1 MLNASKTFN
10 GCTTTSTETSGTV
23 TYPNIY
29 HPVYEEV
36 CPVCHGVGHIH
47 CKDCGVEKRCPK
59 CGGSGKKNVYEG
71 SIYKIY
77 WNVDVPKTE
86 TVC

>member
-1 MLNASKTFN
+1 MLSASKTFN
-10 GCTTTSTETSGTV
+10 GSTSDTSGTV

-29 HPVYEEV
+29 HPVYEEE
-36 CPVCHGVGHIH
+36 CPRCDGVGHIH
-47 CKDCGVEKRCPK
+47 CKDCGAERRCPK

-77 WNVDVPKTE
+77 WNVDT
-86 TVC
+86 TC